1 MKRISYKTV
10 LSVLLTVCCIFSCLP
25 FKASAITYPCNGEV
39 TKTTANIWSL
49 PGTKGHETEDKKNQS
64 TYITTL
70 DMGTP
75 LLVLGEEYDGDND
88 KWYKVKFGVGFTKEG
103 YIFNGN
109 IKITVEYVTDPEFE
123 KWLDEQGFPESY
135 KPGLRNLHALY
146 PSWEFYANKT
156 NLDFNEAVNNL
167 SGTGKKLVSI
177 SRDDSYKSME
187 NGAYRWDAEPNV
199 QKYVG
204 FDGDTWVT
212 ASKRTVAYFLDP
224 RNFFDQSSVF
234 MFLLEGYIEE
244 GNELESVKNAVK
256 GTFMDNFLPDN
267 PEKTYAEVILEA
279 AKLSGVSPYAIIATI
294 RQEQGVDGTGLCI
307 SGTYKG
313 YEGLYNYFNIGAY
326 KDKEGVFPSAIDRGL
341 WWANGASK
349 GETTFL
355 RPWTT
360 HEASIKGGAQWFGD
374 NYIKKGQN
382 TLYYKDFNVY
392 KSENPIYTHQ
402 YATNIEDAVGKALGM
417 ATAYGFLQN
426 DVLKFHIPVFENMPE
441 KTTLAPIGTNN
452 NCYLNSLSVIDRTI
466 NSFDRYINGYE
477 LVVEAGCSEI
487 EIVAEKSDPNATV
500 SGYGKVKL
508 EYGNNIIN
516 IKVTATSG
524 LENVYTLS
532 VYREEGQ
539 DIVPKPTFDTPYKIG
554 AHITGV
560 EPETNL
566 NTFISRLGIKDG
578 RAVIIDGKGAE
589 KTTGNIA
596 TGDTLYV
603 YDLNNEK
610 QFEHTVVIYGDINGD
625 GRVTSLDLLVGQ
637 RHILN
642 MITLE
647 KAYLAAADTDHD
659 YIIKSVDLLVGQ
671 RHVLGIKSI
680 VQ

>member
-1 MKRISYKTV
+1 MKRLSFKTV

-25 FKASAITYPCNGEV
+25 FKVSAITYPCNGEV
-39 TKTTANIWSL
+39 TTETAQIWSL
-49 PGTKGHETEDKKNQS
+49 PGTKGHETDDKKNQS

-70 DMGTP
+70 DEGTV
-75 LLVLGEEYDGDND
+75 LLVLGEELDGDND
-88 KWYKVKFGVGFTKEG
+88 KWYKVKFGDDFINEG
-103 YIFNGN
+103 YIFSRRA
-109 IKITVEYVTDPEFE
+109 KITIEYVTDPEFE

-135 KPGLRNLHALY
+135 KPGLRYLHALY
-146 PSWEFYANKT
+146 PSWEFYADKT

-167 SGTGKKLVSI
+167 SGTGKKLVSM

-187 NGAYRWDAEPNV
+187 NGAYRWDDESDV

-234 MFLLEGYIEE
+234 MFLSEGYIEE
-244 GNELESVKNAVK
+244 ENELEAVKNAVK

-294 RQEQGVDGTGLCI
+294 RQEQGVNGTGECI
-307 SGTYKG
+307 SGTFKG

-326 KDKEGVFPSAIDRGL
+326 KDEKAGFSSAIHRGL

-349 GETTFL
+349 GDTTYL

-374 NYIKKGQN
+374 NYINKGQN

-392 KSENPIYTHQ
+392 KSEYPIYTHQ
-402 YATNIEDAVGKALGM
+402 YATNIEDALGKASGM
-417 ATAYGFLQN
+417 ATAYGFLEN

-441 KTTLAPIGTNN
+441 ETTLAPTGTNN
-452 NCYLNSLSVIDRTI
+452 NCYLNSLSVVDRTI
-466 NSFDRYINGYE
+466 NSFDRYTNGYE
-477 LVVEAGCSEI
+477 LVVEAECSEI
-487 EIVAEKSDPNATV
+487 VIVAEKSDPNATV
-500 SGYGKVKL
+500 SGDGKVKL
-508 EYGNNIIN
+508 EYGKNTIN
-516 IKVTATSG
+516 IKVAATSG
-524 LENVYTLS
+524 LENIYTLS
-532 VYREEGQ
+532 VYREEGKET
-539 DIVPKPTFDTPYKIG
+539 VPKPTLDTPYKIG
-554 AHITGV
+554 TYITGV

-578 RAVIIDGKGAE
+578 TAVIIDGNGAE

-596 TGDTLYV
+596 TGDTLFV

-625 GRVTSLDLLVGQ
+625 GRVTSLDLLIGQ
-637 RHILN
+637 RHILRIK
-642 MITLE
+642 MLE
-647 KAYLAAADTDHD
+647 GAYLEAADTDHD
-659 YIIKSVDLLVGQ
+659 FTIKSVDLLVGQ
-671 RHVLGIKSI
+671 RHVLKIKSI